1 MNKTFDRFAPVLLIA
16 VIGLSFLV
24 GVLWQKVENL
34 SKGTT
39 NTAAQPT
46 QQQPVQPTVTANLD
60 QIKGLFKKDL
70 IKFGDENKKV
80 IFVEIADPSCPFCH
94 VAAGKNPELS
104 KQMGAQFTL
113 TSEGGTYVAPVP
125 EMKKLVEQGKA
136 SFIWIYFPGHG
147 NGELATKAMY
157 CAHEKGKFWEAHDLL
172 MTNKAYT
179 FINETVKNDKAK
191 SAEMAEFLKDA
202 VDPGFI
208 KSCLDS
214 GKYDGRLANDNT
226 VAREIGVQ
234 GTPGFFV
241 NDKTF
246 AGAYSY
252 KDMEATVT
260 QALQ

>member
-1 MNKTFDRFAPVLLIA
+1 MNRILDKFAPVLLLA
-16 VIGLSFLV
+16 VIALSFLV

-39 NTAAQPT
+39 TTAAVQPT
-46 QQQPVQPTVTANLD
+46 QQQVQPTVTVTLD

-70 IKFGDENKKV
+70 IKFGDENKKLLL
-80 IFVEIADPSCPFCH
+80 VEIADPSCPFCH
-94 VAAGKNPELS
+94 VAAGKNPELN
-104 KQMGAQFTL
+104 KQMGAQFIL
-113 TSEGGTYVAPVP
+113 ASDGGAYVAPVP

-136 SFIWIYFPGHG
+136 SFVWIYFPGHG
-147 NGELATKAMY
+147 NGELATKTLY

-179 FINETVKNDKAK
+179 FINDTVKNDKTK
-191 SAEMAEFLKDA
+191 SGEMAEFLKDA

-214 GKYDGRLANDNT
+214 GKYDERLANDNT
-226 VAREIGVQ
+226 VARELGVQ
-234 GTPGFFV
+234 GTPGFFI

-260 QALQ
+260 SALK